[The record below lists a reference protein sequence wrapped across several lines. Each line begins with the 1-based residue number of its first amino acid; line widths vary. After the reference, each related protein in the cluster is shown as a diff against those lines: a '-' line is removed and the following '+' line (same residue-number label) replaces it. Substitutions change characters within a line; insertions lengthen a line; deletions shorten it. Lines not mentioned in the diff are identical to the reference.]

1 MYREWDVFGR
11 LRQALVHIQTTNN
24 ALGRRPRPYSTYS
37 QPFRPGRE
45 IEASVWAGMHDL
57 QEFTPTT

>member
-1 MYREWDVFGR
+1 MYREWNVFGR
-11 LRQALVHIQTTNN
+11 LRQALVHIQTIN

-45 IEASVWAGMHDL
+45 IEASVRVGMHDL
-57 QEFTPTT
+57 QESAPLT